1 MAARLFRPGLFTN
14 KVNII
19 TGGGSGI
26 GFGIAQEL
34 CQLGSK
40 VVIASRNPER
50 ISSAV
55 EELSEYCQD
64 GAEVVGMRV
73 NIRDRDSVSKMVST
87 TLEKFGQIDGLV
99 NNGGGQFHSRAED
112 ISQKGFHAVVETNL
126 YGTWNCM
133 FECFEQYM
141 KENGGNI
148 VNIVTINRMGMAGM
162 AHSGA
167 ARAGVKNLSQSL
179 GAEWMEY
186 GIKINNIAPGTVYS
200 PTAQANYGPLGEY
213 LFKGAVKTIP
223 AGRLGNTNDDLAPSV
238 LFMLSDGAKYTTGQ
252 TLDVCGGQSLHNNYR
267 QGLMDLADWHKQ
279 HKDR

>member
-1 MAARLFRPGLFTN
+1 MA
-14 KVNII
+14 K
-19 TGGGSGI
+19 
-26 GFGIAQEL
+26 EL

-50 ISSAV
+50 IASAV
-55 EELSEYCQD
+55 DELGEYCQD

-73 NIRDRDSVSKMVST
+73 NIRDRDSVSKMVSN

-148 VNIVTINRMGMAGM
+148 GKYKR
-162 AHSGA
+162 
-167 ARAGVKNLSQSL
+167 AR
-179 GAEWMEY
+179 
-186 GIKINNIAPGTVYS
+186 
-200 PTAQANYGPLGEY
+200 
-213 LFKGAVKTIP
+213 
-223 AGRLGNTNDDLAPSV
+223 GNPKKLI
-238 LFMLSDGAKYTTGQ
+238 FGK
-252 TLDVCGGQSLHNNYR
+252 C
-267 QGLMDLADWHKQ
+267 
-279 HKDR
+279 